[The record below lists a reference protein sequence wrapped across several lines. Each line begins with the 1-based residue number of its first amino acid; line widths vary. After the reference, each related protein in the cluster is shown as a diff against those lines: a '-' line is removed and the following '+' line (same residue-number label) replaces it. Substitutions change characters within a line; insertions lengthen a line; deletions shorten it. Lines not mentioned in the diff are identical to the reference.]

1 MFHPNKSRKKL
12 IRYRTCVSFLLLHY
26 LRIRPFR
33 RGCEEEIYG
42 QDCVVKY
49 HRHIDILLEFS
60 LKKAFC
66 VNDLVDIISVS
77 FIT

>member
-12 IRYRTCVSFLLLHY
+12 IGCGTCVSFLLLHY
-26 LRIRPFR
+26 VRIRLIWH
-33 RGCEEEIYG
+33 GCEEEIYG

-49 HRHIDILLEFS
+49 HRDIEILLEFS

-66 VNDLVDIISVS
+66 VNHSVDVFSAS
-77 FIT
+77 LIT